1 VTGGYGE
8 ASTNGRRASSAE
20 ADSGPTHEF
29 EQIAYVEDGP
39 VARITLNRPEAR
51 NALSMQLSEELV
63 AAVEHVRWSDTVK
76 VLVISGAGE
85 TFCAGDDISEMP
97 QWGNARQVMRRVR
110 MYQQMANG
118 LEELDKVTVAAVDGH
133 AIGGGV
139 ELTLACDF
147 VVAAER
153 ARWGMPE
160 IDLGVTPAF
169 GGTNRLSRLIGR
181 RMTMEVNLL
190 GALHPARRAVE
201 LGLWNRAVPHA
212 ALEVEVDRLIEVVIS
227 KDQQAIRQLK
237 LIVNKGIEADL
248 YTAQGL
254 EALSNGLSAA
264 VNGAWRIDDAD
275 QGGGVLGFT
284 HKRQLWKRRRDLAKD
299 FWVDR

>member
-1 VTGGYGE
+1 MTGV
-8 ASTNGRRASSAE
+8 
-20 ADSGPTHEF
+20 SGPAADGSRTAAPEAEGRPVPTY
-29 EQIAYVEDGP
+29 EQIAYAEDGP

-51 NALSMQLSEELV
+51 NALSMQLSEELGT
-63 AAVEHVRWSDTVK
+63 AIEYVRGSDTTK

-97 QWGNARQVMRRVR
+97 QWGNPRQVMRRVR
-110 MYQQMANG
+110 TYQQMANG
-118 LEELDKVTVAAVDGH
+118 LEELDKITVAAVDGY

-160 IDLGVTPAF
+160 VDLGVTPAF
-169 GGTNRLSRLIGR
+169 GGTTRLSRLIGR
-181 RMTMEVNLL
+181 RMTMEVNML

-201 LGLWNRAVPHA
+201 LGLWNRAVPDA
-212 ALEVEVDRLIEVVIS
+212 QLEAEVERLVEVLLS
-227 KDQQAIRQLK
+227 KDQQAARQLK
-237 LIVNKGIEADL
+237 LIVNKGLEADL

-254 EALSNGLSAA
+254 EALSNGLNAA
-264 VNGAWRIDDAD
+264 VNGAWRVDDSD
-275 QGGGVLGFT
+275 QGAGVLGFK
-284 HKRQLWKRRRDLAKD
+284 HKRQLWKRRRELAKD
-299 FWVDR
+299 FWADR